1 MNSARSEISSLKWL
15 KWLRAINI
23 WKTGF
28 AANIVLLE
36 ITYITKR
43 NLEIQTFLV
52 ILGDVFLTPNVINE
66 KYTIFSFQYFVWYSA
81 FFFVCL
87 CFCHIRY
94 SEPEQVRVF

>member
-36 ITYITKR
+36 IH
-43 NLEIQTFLV
+43 TFLV

-87 CFCHIRY
+87 CFCHIRN